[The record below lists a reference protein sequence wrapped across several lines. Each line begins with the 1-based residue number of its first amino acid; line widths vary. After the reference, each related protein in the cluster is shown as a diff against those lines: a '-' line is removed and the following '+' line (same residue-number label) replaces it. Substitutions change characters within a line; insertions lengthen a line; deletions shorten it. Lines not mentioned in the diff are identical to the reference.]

1 MAGHA
6 GGMAGQAGGTPGG
19 GGRAPGR
26 AGRTAGDAGGYA
38 ATAGRRR
45 SNCASSSTTTPAST
59 AQTPRSSAG
68 DTPEDAVPVTVA
80 VSVAAGYTACA
91 LSGSDVPGC
100 GDQLASCP
108 ATVPFALT
116 VLAPVKESAIRAS
129 NPSLLQPSIDR
140 SGKHADPVTET
151 SSPVR
156 VIDSRTVAPVRCP
169 PPNSAPTSS
178 IDSRSK
184 LTVLPTYPSA
194 SYGATATLSRINGGT
209 SNRCARL
216 VDSSARNATTS
227 WPDTVPAASTCNC
240 AS

>member
-1 MAGHA
+1 
-6 GGMAGQAGGTPGG
+6 MAGQAGGTPGG
-19 GGRAPGR
+19 VGRAPGGAGNAAVRAAGR

-59 AQTPRSSAG
+59 AQTPMNSAG
-68 DTPEDAVPVTVA
+68 DTPEDAGPVTVA

-91 LSGSDVPGC
+91 LSGSNVPGC
-100 GDQLASCP
+100 GDQVTSCP

-129 NPSLLQPSIDR
+129 NPSLLPPSIDR
-140 SGKHADPVTET
+140 SGKNADPVTET

-184 LTVLPTYPSA
+184 LT
-194 SYGATATLSRINGGT
+194 
-209 SNRCARL
+209 
-216 VDSSARNATTS
+216 
-227 WPDTVPAASTCNC
+227 
-240 AS
+240 

>member
-6 GGMAGQAGGTPGG
+6 GGM
-19 GGRAPGR
+19 
-26 AGRTAGDAGGYA
+26 AGDAGGYA

-59 AQTPRSSAG
+59 AQTPMNSAG
-68 DTPEDAVPVTVA
+68 DTPEDAGPVTVA
-80 VSVAAGYTACA
+80 VSVAAGYTAC
-91 LSGSDVPGC
+91 
-100 GDQLASCP
+100 
-108 ATVPFALT
+108 ALT

-129 NPSLLQPSIDR
+129 NPSLLPPSIDR
-140 SGKHADPVTET
+140 SGKNADPVTET

>member
-19 GGRAPGR
+19 VGRAPGGAGNAAVRAAGR

-38 ATAGRRR
+38 TTAGRRR

-59 AQTPRSSAG
+59 AQTPMNSAG
-68 DTPEDAVPVTVA
+68 DTPEDAGPVTVA

-91 LSGSDVPGC
+91 LSGSNVPGC
-100 GDQLASCP
+100 GDQVTSCP

-129 NPSLLQPSIDR
+129 NPSLL
-140 SGKHADPVTET
+140 
-151 SSPVR
+151 
-156 VIDSRTVAPVRCP
+156 P
-169 PPNSAPTSS
+169 PS